1 MTPRL
6 TMRLLVAAAALAAVG
21 ALIVLGASAPAA
33 GADVSCAEF
42 ASPSGSDG
50 SGDGS
55 LANPYASPQKL
66 ADSLAA
72 GQTGC
77 LRAGTY
83 EFSLLSVRSPNITLA
98 PYGSDSATLRGPIKV
113 LPSGAGS
120 TIEGLTLD
128 GVNSNLGCT
137 GTCGGGSPRIY
148 ADGVVLRD
156 NEITDEHTGI
166 CVMVGSYYS
175 DPPPRGVVIEHNRIH
190 DCGRLPAGNHDHG
203 IYVSESRDAVIRD
216 NWIYDN
222 ADRGIQLYPDAIG
235 TTITGNVIYGNGE
248 AQNFSC
254 DASSCSKDNVV
265 AGNIIADSVVR
276 WNVYANSQG
285 ATPDGSNVLRDN
297 CLYASRSGY
306 TDNGG
311 VDSAPAFYSESANL
325 VANPR
330 FADPSRGDFVLDPAS
345 PCLAKYTGTM
355 SLPQGSTGGGGGT
368 GGGSAPANTS
378 LPTISGTA
386 QVGQKLSASNGSWSG
401 SPTSYA
407 YQWRRCDG
415 SGSSCAS
422 IAGATSNG
430 YQPTSADIGSTIRV
444 LVTAT
449 NSSGSASASS
459 DATAAVAAATTTVVK
474 ITGNGNKGRPHPKA
488 RGAVFLGPA
497 GSAARSARVHGA
509 VALTL
514 YRRSN
519 GDWRAISRA
528 RLSPLRVD
536 GHFRKRLNV
545 FHEHRLYTGTY
556 RVKADYPG
564 SRIARPS
571 VSRSPRFTIQR

>member
-1 MTPRL
+1 
-6 TMRLLVAAAALAAVG
+6 MRLLVAAAALAAVA

-190 DCGRLPAGNHDHG
+190 DCGRLPAANHDHG

-355 SLPQGSTGGGGGT
+355 SLPQGSTGGGGGSGGT
-368 GGGSAPANTS
+368 GGGSAPA
-378 LPTISGTA
+378 
-386 QVGQKLSASNGSWSG
+386 
-401 SPTSYA
+401 
-407 YQWRRCDG
+407 
-415 SGSSCAS
+415 
-422 IAGATSNG
+422 
-430 YQPTSADIGSTIRV
+430 
-444 LVTAT
+444 
-449 NSSGSASASS
+449 
-459 DATAAVAAATTTVVK
+459 ATTTVLNVK
-474 ITGNGNKGRPHPKA
+474 ATTVGKVKGRGGDRHRP
-488 RGAVFLGPA
+488 RVEGAVLLQAP
-497 GSAARSARVHGA
+497 GSSTQSSHVRGKVE
-509 VALTL
+509 VKV
-514 YRRSN
+514 YRRSA
-519 GDWRAISRA
+519 GHWRAISRA
-528 RLSPLRVD
+528 RKSRLTPGGRFKKLLRVFR
-536 GHFRKRLNV
+536 GHPL
-545 FHEHRLYTGTY
+545 HRGTY
-556 RVKADYPG
+556 RVQAHFRG
-564 SRIARPS
+564 SRTARPS
-571 VSRSPRFTIQR
+571 LSRSLRFTVKR